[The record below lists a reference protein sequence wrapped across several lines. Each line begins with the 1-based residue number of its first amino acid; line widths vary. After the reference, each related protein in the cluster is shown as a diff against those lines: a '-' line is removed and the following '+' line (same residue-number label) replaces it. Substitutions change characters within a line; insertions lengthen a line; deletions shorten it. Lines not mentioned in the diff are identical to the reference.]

1 MVTIAPLSAQI
12 LFTLDPTSFQ
22 SAARHATLSTDTISN
37 DSTLSIYDFTE
48 SGGGVGF
55 LSFFVENR
63 GEQPVKVE
71 YIQFLAISNF
81 PKLQAYSPTR
91 LRALIDSPF
100 REGDLN
106 PRFLTSSGYGTIITK
121 KKRGSF
127 TLNPGEQARL
137 RIDSAKLGKT
147 SKRSF
152 QLRLGLSQVIP
163 PAEVPFDEAIPPP
176 AEDQAIVA
184 PPGGSATTR
193 ETFNF
198 LVVINQKPSIVDPTT
213 GIATVETPLLNPAIY
228 KINPAN
234 GAGCGLV
241 PITGVDDNPIG
252 LAYSSVDNKIYT
264 VTERP
269 SQSLYTVDPT
279 TGVATF
285 VKKLSF
291 PITGGSTQLLHNM
304 LAKQAPIRDIWFYP
318 NTDKLL
324 ILASVLPYS
333 ERIDLSERSNHTII
347 YETNTS
353 SSGPVR
359 VWADFYGKFAHTLIV
374 DSQAEFIDYLSCA
387 RLAPNCERTSISIGT
402 LAARDFGET
411 SLLDQGDVTYPGA
424 LYAAEVPDSL
434 REPDTPADVREFYL
448 AERQQSGRAGA
459 GTRFGKIML
468 TSSGQQ
474 VTSGTK
480 ALHIGST
487 GVLGLRGETS
497 GHVVGL
503 TYDHS
508 RNSILALAPN
518 ATSVPGLP
526 LLFSVGGISA
536 SVPDSQHPQS
546 YQWGSSNL
554 RFPNQNLS
562 SITNG
567 QTIDIS
573 FDDFI
578 SPETAAAIGLSP
590 GSFTQSGS
598 LDVRFAISNLYL
610 QRREDAT
617 PVSLGGS
624 STDPLVREADL
635 TVKPPQLSWSLGG
648 SGSGTETVTL
658 VCGHNCGG
666 EITEGT
672 VLNPEEITEDILL
685 KPKHQ
690 DDWMPAIRA
699 VHRTMWFLQFRNL
712 RGGTSVDPNYASS
725 ITGTITFEVET
736 FCSSETFTFSFTA
749 GSSQVVPPAE
759 DPRDDPGDEP
769 VPYIP
774 CVGTRVDPEQKIFE
788 ELPAVNRK
796 FGIDLDVSGDKVIV
810 PTSILTTNSQVE
822 IHKFDGSQWNLE
834 QKLEPESLYSSSVAI
849 DGDVAAF
856 LDTQNAIKGIQI
868 YEFDGA
874 VWVKEQFLP
883 TDATGPMSMAE
894 VVGSKR
900 IAIGEP
906 NTSRVHVFRKSGG
919 VWALDEILT
928 ASDGGLGDR
937 FGSSVSLGSVTANP
951 VNQLILTVGAPNKT
965 TGNASGRG
973 AVYTFLSTDTGW
985 EERSKLT
992 SSDNPGTI
1000 NRLFGASVDL
1010 DGSRLVVGQP
1020 GSSSIVDSSIYVYTT
1035 TNFGTTWNLEEQLQ
1049 EGPLDLTDTSPR
1061 YSGGANIGNHV
1072 YVDGN
1077 NIVTSISGSSCS
1089 RFVLYERE
1097 ETWNIVDVY
1106 VASELLSTPVS
1117 KITNGKIL
1125 SGISIDDSFGNS
1137 SGAAYSFDI
1146 PTVIKDTSSSSSSTD
1161 VVTDPVLPDILSLQ
1175 EIADRTTG
1183 ICDTLDDPYAVW
1195 DVYAEGIFAHGGKW
1209 YYTQNKPGSS
1219 WFDRVDNAKGW
1230 TVDFNLKVDTVE
1242 NVTGLSDTDNPEGLG
1257 VYVNDGTYQEV
1268 IYFLTQEIVFANA
1281 NRSFS
1286 YDTTSSTDYRL
1297 IAQGNRLRLFARKK
1311 VTDCRF
1317 DELVNVNFREGAS
1330 REGNGRRPAIA
1341 EDKNGNLH
1349 IAWYDDGNQM
1359 GQLLYS
1365 KYDGVSWT
1373 IPELIVSTRF
1383 GLQNPDIA
1391 IGDNDNI
1398 YIVYESMELESSNV
1412 GFVYKTNIAGQEDQ
1426 WSDPQFIGVH
1436 TGESNTPTIA
1446 VDDKGDIHIAWEDH
1460 RFGYPEIFYN
1470 KWNLENL
1477 SWEAEQRVTQTSYGA
1492 YRPSLDIYRETAYIA
1507 WTRKGADD
1515 DSSIQLSTYN
1525 STSNIWKSSYDG
1537 TGDTEVSD
1545 SFKTNP
1551 DYANTLV
1558 TVAGKVFIS
1567 WQDETGG
1574 AFEIYNRIM
1583 NPDATVSTDVVKIT
1597 NSSNDSLYPKMG
1609 EKQETG
1615 DVYIVWED
1623 YRELD
1628 PNLDPYLDPYLVRQ
1642 PPHVFVAF
1650 WNNSLSEWKSEA
1662 RGQFDVR
1669 LDSLDNRR
1677 WNSPNISRSFS
1688 GNLHIV
1694 YESLMAIVED
1704 EYLKTSDLFANIR
1717 DAVYDLSRVETFLIL
1732 ADEYVERD
1740 LLLSDRLL
1748 RKEIRFG
1755 DFSDTLSSRATF
1767 GSFGYWLENATE
1779 PFEITPISSHEF
1791 DISDFAVNEAIVND
1805 HGDAWLATNCGAI
1818 FFFANSGN
1826 ITVLENLLHEDI
1838 RSIAFDRNN
1847 VMFVAT
1853 ESGVSYSPDHINFTD
1868 INIIGA
1874 SDILKIDFD
1883 KDNRILVGTRSA
1895 GAFVAEISGDFVA
1908 TVKQQITNLP
1918 SQKVNVIKGD
1928 ENGVIWTGTDRGLVR
1943 SFGNSLIT
1951 FTTKNGLP
1959 SNHINDIAIR
1969 NGAIRYVATSAGLSK
1984 MVGSAFEKIGSENFD
1999 IWNNNVK
2006 SVTWQEPNIIWA
2018 GTLSRLNQIYETL
2031 ENTREI
2037 AQFKPSHYSNFE
2049 TTFDDPRTYF
2059 IITED
2064 EFEANCYTEV
2074 YLNGNQITQGFDV
2087 VLKGPQNFTLPFSMV
2102 RFKTD
2107 LKAND
2112 RVDVVIREDI
2122 KTLASFTQ
2130 SDKEKLKLGIN
2141 EVRIN
2146 DIQVSGD
2153 SIYLAIKGDKNEVRA
2168 HRVLNLAEPAAD
2180 GEHGWDEAIP
2190 IAPVDLDTTPPTGLI
2205 NIVNQVDATTLRVRI
2220 EDAQDDISGLDK
2232 MVISNFTNF
2241 TTDGETPQTPIPFN
2255 DAAFHKIG
2263 AFNND
2268 ANDTLTF
2275 EDEYAMGGKGAS
2287 LEFFADLTH
2296 LYAGTSA
2303 TGVLYRLDVKTD
2315 KWDVIVTYESD
2326 EHVDFIRQY
2335 NNVFVIS
2342 VGTDAGAAKLYVY
2355 VDGTF
2360 TNPSIFPMSGKRA
2373 FAATELDNTL
2383 YVGTDD
2389 GTICAFDGTE
2399 LNIIVRNVG
2408 EIIYDLTSSN
2418 GILYAATGESG
2429 RIYTVNPLQN
2439 VATIIHDDADQSI
2452 ASIQSFRFN
2461 GDKVFAGTNS
2471 SGRILRTNVDDF
2483 VFDLSFRTITSK
2495 ASAIKIFGDTLYAS
2509 VGKILY
2515 FLSDT
2520 GTWVWRYTHTE
2531 NINDIAFS
2539 SFDGTI
2545 YVISN
2550 TKITR
2555 IETLAQEKCVYLKL
2569 IDRAGNETVLFDVA
2583 GNLIPQLTDC
2593 VSIADLQ
2600 DFVNEN
2606 KIVEVDEYGDTVFS
2620 LFSDAPFY
2628 SGERIDEERGIYISN
2643 IFNGSNEVVKW
2654 DMVSWQATEPINTDV
2669 LIYVR
2674 SSTSKNDIILAKW
2687 QGPFTIAD
2695 AAGADISFLSGQ
2707 FIQFKAEL
2715 TSRVKGISPSLHR
2728 VTVKLVT
2735 AEATHFFTTNFILG
2749 SKLPKGILTSQKLV
2763 PVAADIIF
2771 GLNTTNSIDWSEY
2784 QVVDENRLFDVNQA
2798 GENMRVGIRLISP
2811 TRSGLTPAEFDEY
2824 GPYGT
2829 SLFINTIDF
2838 DFLNPGSTA
2847 SFNFRITI
2855 YEDINLTREIFQIF
2869 SEDNTDGFSA
2879 DGEALTTDGKTVNS
2893 GSSTRI
2899 IFAVPGS
2906 AKIKCNTFY
2915 FVKIETHDGNTF
2927 DIISD
2932 TNSFTTGCT
2941 ASFIDN
2947 IDFDFTNTVGS
2958 TNNFHFRIRFYE
2970 DGERTMLFKTV
2981 FSGNDTD
2988 GWFANSNQ
2996 LSTSGIE
3003 TSNGSST
3010 SMLYRATLN
3019 DFEPNVIYYL
3029 TIDAF
3034 DGSNFSLDS
3043 NSFTFL
3049 ARDVSSLI
3057 YCGSYFDVPVVNNF
3071 GIMFELENKQFLT
3084 LNA

>member
-1 MVTIAPLSAQI
+1 
-12 LFTLDPTSFQ
+12 
-22 SAARHATLSTDTISN
+22 
-37 DSTLSIYDFTE
+37 
-48 SGGGVGF
+48 
-55 LSFFVENR
+55 
-63 GEQPVKVE
+63 
-71 YIQFLAISNF
+71 
-81 PKLQAYSPTR
+81 
-91 LRALIDSPF
+91 
-100 REGDLN
+100 
-106 PRFLTSSGYGTIITK
+106 
-121 KKRGSF
+121 
-127 TLNPGEQARL
+127 
-137 RIDSAKLGKT
+137 
-147 SKRSF
+147 
-152 QLRLGLSQVIP
+152 
-163 PAEVPFDEAIPPP
+163 
-176 AEDQAIVA
+176 
-184 PPGGSATTR
+184 
-193 ETFNF
+193 
-198 LVVINQKPSIVDPTT
+198 
-213 GIATVETPLLNPAIY
+213 
-228 KINPAN
+228 
-234 GAGCGLV
+234 
-241 PITGVDDNPIG
+241 
-252 LAYSSVDNKIYT
+252 
-264 VTERP
+264 
-269 SQSLYTVDPT
+269 
-279 TGVATF
+279 
-285 VKKLSF
+285 
-291 PITGGSTQLLHNM
+291 
-304 LAKQAPIRDIWFYP
+304 
-318 NTDKLL
+318 
-324 ILASVLPYS
+324 
-333 ERIDLSERSNHTII
+333 
-347 YETNTS
+347 
-353 SSGPVR
+353 
-359 VWADFYGKFAHTLIV
+359 
-374 DSQAEFIDYLSCA
+374 
-387 RLAPNCERTSISIGT
+387 
-402 LAARDFGET
+402 
-411 SLLDQGDVTYPGA
+411 
-424 LYAAEVPDSL
+424 
-434 REPDTPADVREFYL
+434 
-448 AERQQSGRAGA
+448 
-459 GTRFGKIML
+459 
-468 TSSGQQ
+468 
-474 VTSGTK
+474 
-480 ALHIGST
+480 
-487 GVLGLRGETS
+487 
-497 GHVVGL
+497 
-503 TYDHS
+503 
-508 RNSILALAPN
+508 
-518 ATSVPGLP
+518 
-526 LLFSVGGISA
+526 
-536 SVPDSQHPQS
+536 
-546 YQWGSSNL
+546 
-554 RFPNQNLS
+554 
-562 SITNG
+562 
-567 QTIDIS
+567 
-573 FDDFI
+573 
-578 SPETAAAIGLSP
+578 
-590 GSFTQSGS
+590 
-598 LDVRFAISNLYL
+598 
-610 QRREDAT
+610 
-617 PVSLGGS
+617 
-624 STDPLVREADL
+624 
-635 TVKPPQLSWSLGG
+635 
-648 SGSGTETVTL
+648 
-658 VCGHNCGG
+658 
-666 EITEGT
+666 
-672 VLNPEEITEDILL
+672 
-685 KPKHQ
+685 
-690 DDWMPAIRA
+690 
-699 VHRTMWFLQFRNL
+699 
-712 RGGTSVDPNYASS
+712 
-725 ITGTITFEVET
+725 
-736 FCSSETFTFSFTA
+736 
-749 GSSQVVPPAE
+749 
-759 DPRDDPGDEP
+759 
-769 VPYIP
+769 
-774 CVGTRVDPEQKIFE
+774 
-788 ELPAVNRK
+788 
-796 FGIDLDVSGDKVIV
+796 
-810 PTSILTTNSQVE
+810 
-822 IHKFDGSQWNLE
+822 
-834 QKLEPESLYSSSVAI
+834 
-849 DGDVAAF
+849 
-856 LDTQNAIKGIQI
+856 
-868 YEFDGA
+868 

-1106 VASELLSTPVS
+1106 VASELGDSQNPSIPVS

-1125 SGISIDDSFGNS
+1125 SGIPIDDSFGHN

-1311 VTDCRF
+1311 ATDFRF

-1805 HGDAWLATNCGAI
+1805 HGDAWLATNCGVI

-1838 RSIAFDRNN
+1838 RSIAFNRNN
-1847 VMFVAT
+1847 VMFVVT